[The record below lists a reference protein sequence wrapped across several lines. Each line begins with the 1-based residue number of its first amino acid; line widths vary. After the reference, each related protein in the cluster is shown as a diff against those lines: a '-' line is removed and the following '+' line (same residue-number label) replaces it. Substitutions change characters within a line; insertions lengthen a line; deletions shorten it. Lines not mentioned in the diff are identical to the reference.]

1 MNGMKFLVTA
11 AVALSCVSSVFAEE
25 ESQTFRDETVG
36 WTPIALG
43 LATPVQLPWGTG
55 AWDVYG
61 LDLNVFYS
69 DAPTMCGLQVAG
81 LANFNRAPVY
91 GVRATLGANVTP
103 YTVYGCDL
111 GMVAARDAFYGFD
124 ANFLGSMTR
133 TVYGVQAAGLMNMV
147 EKEMHGVQL
156 AGIANLSK
164 KAHGLQV
171 AFVYNMTE
179 ELHGCQIGFVNFADY
194 CPNGFQIG
202 LVNIILSNQ
211 VKVLPFVNGY
221 F

>member
-1 MNGMKFLVTA
+1 MKCIKLLMTA
-11 AVALSCVSSVFAEE
+11 AVACACVSSVFAEE

-43 LATPVQLPWGTG
+43 IATPVQLPWGTG
-55 AWDVYG
+55 AWDVRG
-61 LDLNVFYS
+61 LDFNIIYA
-69 DAPTMCGLQVAG
+69 DAPSMMGLQLAG
-81 LANFNRAPVY
+81 AANFNRAPVY

-103 YTVYGCDL
+103 HTVYGCDL
-111 GMVAARDAFYGFD
+111 GMGAMREALYGAD
-124 ANFLGSMTR
+124 INFLGSMSR
-133 TVYGVQAAGLMNMV
+133 TVYGVQMAGFLNMV

-156 AGIANLSK
+156 AGGANLTK
-164 KAHGLQV
+164 QMHGLQV
-171 AFVYNMTE
+171 SFIYNMTE
-179 ELHGCQIGFVNFADY
+179 ELHGCQIAFVNFADY

-211 VKVLPFVNGY
+211 IKVLPFVNGY